1 LEGVTLATR
10 SATGMKEEAKAK
22 RRKNLNMED
31 TLDACET
38 THIINIKTEQSVFCN
53 CTNLQTLYVDF
64 SYFLPFTFALTIL
77 CISTDFNYFYKV
89 SERRGS

>member
-1 LEGVTLATR
+1 LKGPHALEGVTLATR

-38 THIINIKTEQSVFCN
+38 THIINIKTEPSIFVYVRIF
-53 CTNLQTLYVDF
+53 QTLYVDF
-64 SYFLPFTFALTIL
+64 S
-77 CISTDFNYFYKV
+77 
-89 SERRGS
+89 